1 MKYINRLWVRI
12 SLNFVGIVVFI
23 IFVPMMLALTFG
35 AARKAFH
42 PDASVFPQPGDKAR
56 GEMFDV
62 NPGAA
67 IAGMMLGIL
76 SATTIIGSVVG
87 VITAR
92 GITAPLDRLAQA
104 AKSIAAHDLGSRVEI
119 SGSVE
124 IRTVA
129 QAFNDMAA
137 ALEQAEQLRSN
148 LLADVAH
155 ELRTPLTVIQGNLR
169 AILDDVF
176 ELDKAEITRL
186 YEQTRHLTRLVND
199 LRELAQAEARQ
210 LPLSLAELDMNAW
223 VQEIAATFRPIA
235 AAENV
240 NLELEIPSQ
249 PTHLQ
254 ADKAR
259 LTQSLHNLLYNALQ
273 HTPAGGAITIQVEQ
287 CPERIHLH
295 VRDTGA
301 GIAPEHIEYIFDRFY
316 RTDRARSR
324 DTGGT
329 GLGLAIVRA
338 IAEAHGG
345 RVTAASQGIG
355 QGSIFTIELPV

>member
-1 MKYINRLWVRI
+1 MNFLNRLWVRI

-23 IFVPMMLALTFG
+23 IFVPMMFALMFG
-35 AARKAFH
+35 VARKTIH
-42 PDASVFPQPGDKAR
+42 PDESVFPPPMVNPR
-56 GEMFDV
+56 GELMDV

-67 IAGMMLGIL
+67 IAGMTLGIL
-76 SATTIIGSVVG
+76 VTTTIIGSVVG
-87 VITAR
+87 AITAR

-124 IRTVA
+124 IKTVA
-129 QAFNDMAA
+129 QAFNEMAA
-137 ALEQAEQLRSN
+137 ELEQAEQLRSN

-176 ELDKAEITRL
+176 ELDKTEIAHL

-210 LPLSLAELDMNAW
+210 LPLSLAELDVNAW
-223 VQEIAATFRPIA
+223 VQEIAAAFHPIA
-235 AAENV
+235 EAENV
-240 NLELEIPSQ
+240 NLEVDVTSQ
-249 PTHLQ
+249 TIHLQ

-273 HTPAGGAITIQVEQ
+273 HTPAGGAITIQVKQ
-287 CPERIHLH
+287 CAESICLH

-301 GIAPEHIEYIFDRFY
+301 GIAPEHLEHIFDRFY

-338 IAEAHGG
+338 IAETHGG
-345 RVTAASQGIG
+345 GVTAASEGIG